1 MKSMDDFHN
10 VISDG
15 DKIYLQSA
23 PQTPINFI
31 KEMVENSKGKQLSFY
46 HEEISGDEYFI
57 NEKKEGIKDFS
68 FFIGKN
74 AREAYLKGVTSY
86 IPIFLSEIP
95 NFIENYLKPDLVIS
109 TVSSKDSHGNVSTGA
124 SVIGIR
130 RAIET
135 GKKII
140 LIESP
145 NIPRTFGDS
154 TVKIQDNFIVI
165 EGNEKI
171 YPENPAIGGRIEQ
184 EIGENV
190 SSIIRDRSVI
200 QAGIGAVP
208 NSALKALEGHRELG
222 IHTELFSD
230 GMLNLIEKGAVT
242 NRYKAVDRDH
252 SVSTFVKGTDRL
264 YKYIDDNPELL
275 LRSSEYTNDTSV
287 IRRHKNM
294 VSVNSAV
301 QVDITG
307 QVVAESIG
315 KNIISGVGGQM
326 DFIRGASLSEGGISI
341 IAITSMTPKGISKIQ
356 PFIDKGAGVTT
367 TRAHVDYIVTENGIA
382 KLKGKDLRE
391 RAREMIKIS
400 HPNFKDTLEKYAREI
415 FPGF

>member
-1 MKSMDDFHN
+1 MKSLENFN
-10 VISDG
+10 QIISDG
-15 DKIYLQSA
+15 DKIYVQSA
-23 PQTPINFI
+23 PQTPINFMREI
-31 KEMVENSKGKQLSFY
+31 VENSKNKHLSFY
-46 HEEISGDEYFI
+46 HEEISGDEYFLK
-57 NEKKEGIKDFS
+57 EKGNISDFS

-74 AREAYLKGVTSY
+74 AREAYMKGITSY

-95 NFIENYLKPDLVIS
+95 NFIETYLKPDIVIS
-109 TVSSKDSHGNVSTGA
+109 TVSSMDSHNNVSTGA

-154 TVKIQDNFIVI
+154 TVKVQEDFTII

-171 YPENPAIGGRIEQ
+171 YQEKTAIGGKTEQ

-190 SSIIRDRSVI
+190 SSIIKDKSVI

-208 NSALKALEGHRELG
+208 NSALKALEGHRDLG

-252 SVSTFVKGTDRL
+252 SVSTFVKGTEKL

-294 VSVNSAV
+294 VSINSAV
-301 QVDITG
+301 QIDITG
-307 QVVAESIG
+307 QVVAESVG
-315 KNIISGVGGQM
+315 QNIISGVGGQM

-400 HPNFKDTLEKYAREI
+400 SPDIRDKLEKYAREM